1 MDTSSARH
9 RAIAAIRERVLAAG
23 TGGWFKDAEHVQLAV
38 ASAARSR
45 DEITAVL
52 FNNAV
57 RRAVRGRAATI
68 AITSDEW
75 KALFGV
81 ETRPWKEAGLAQCA
95 AQAGCVDVL
104 TKLQHALR
112 CTVSETNEAK
122 AWSNTWNRLAVYVA
136 LHLSDTETH
145 IASTLGN
152 FVGGDS
158 RRLEELAVHI
168 EVDGVDALTLSAA
181 IDCLSKTVA

>member
-1 MDTSSARH
+1 MDASSARH
-9 RAIAAIRERVLAAG
+9 RAIGAIRARVLAAG
-23 TGGWFKDAEHVQLAV
+23 TGGWFRDAEHVQLAV
-38 ASAARSR
+38 ASAARAP

-52 FNNAV
+52 FNDAV
-57 RRAVRGRAATI
+57 RRAVRGRAAAL
-68 AITSDEW
+68 AITGDEW
-75 KALFGV
+75 RALFGV
-81 ETRPWKEAGLAQCA
+81 DTRPWKEDGVAQCA
-95 AQAGCVDVL
+95 GQAGCVDVL
-104 TKLQHALR
+104 AKLQHALR

-158 RRLEELAVHI
+158 RRVEELAVSM
-168 EVDGVDALTLSAA
+168 EDDGIDALALSAA